1 MLTCI
6 IRAMGRLRIKKK
18 EAVLPFR
25 QTVAY
30 RFIIIAT
37 LLIVFLY
44 GVIRAITALGSADT
58 TGLIIAIALAV
69 GAAGGAFYNLE
80 KMRYARIPKKTA
92 MRIKRL

>member
-1 MLTCI
+1 
-6 IRAMGRLRIKKK
+6 MGRLRIKKK

-30 RFIIIAT
+30 RFIIIAA

-58 TGLIIAIALAV
+58 TSLISAIALAV
-69 GAAGGAFYNLE
+69 GSAGGALYNLE

-92 MRIKRL
+92 MRMKRL